1 MVASEPVV
9 ACRATSWYP
18 GCSRTGRATT
28 GYHMPTTRIDTE
40 TVEAMEPDST
50 IWDTEARGFCCRRRS
65 EDRVYAVKTRVKG
78 RQVMLTIGR
87 HGKGAW
93 SAAKARAEAIRLLGL
108 IRDGQDPRAAMLAE
122 KATPLFSDF
131 ATRYLEQ
138 YAAAHKK
145 PRTIAEDRRLLKLH
159 IIPALGKTRLRDLDK
174 AAVQRLH
181 AGMKAAPV
189 AGNRALALLS
199 AILGWA
205 EAVGERPDHSNP
217 CKYVKRYPEKSR
229 ERLLTAPEMARLG
242 DALERAALA
251 WDQDVMEAWRDRCAK
266 DADGLDEGRRAA
278 WVLSRMPKRWTA
290 EDWRAIAAFRLL
302 IFTGARLSEIL
313 TLRWPWVNASQ
324 GVARLPDSKTGAKP
338 IYLPPGALAVLSEL
352 PRFEYN
358 DHVLPGDRP
367 GCAFVG
373 IQKPWQRVR
382 ALAGLPD
389 VHIHD
394 LRHAFASAAVA
405 SGDSLFIVG
414 KLLGHRQASTTERY
428 AHLAPDPALAVA
440 TRTAERLADM
450 MRGGQRAD
458 LSNVTGEPTA
468 IGG

>member
-1 MVASEPVV
+1 
-9 ACRATSWYP
+9 
-18 GCSRTGRATT
+18 
-28 GYHMPTTRIDTE
+28 MPSARIDTE
-40 TVEAMEPDST
+40 TVEAMEPEST
-50 IWDTEARGFCCRRRS
+50 LWDTEARGFCCRRRAD
-65 EDRVYAVKTRVKG
+65 DRVYAVKTRIKG
-78 RQVMLTIGR
+78 KQAILTIGR

-93 SAAKARAEAIRLLGL
+93 TAAKARAEAIRLLGV
-108 IRDGQDPRAAMLAE
+108 IRDGQDPRAAKAAE
-122 KATPLFSDF
+122 KASPSFSEF
-131 ATRYLEQ
+131 ATRYLDQ

-159 IIPALGKTRLRDLDK
+159 ILPALGKTRLRDVDK
-174 AAVQRLH
+174 AAVQRFH
-181 AGMKAAPV
+181 ASMKAAPV

-217 CKYVKRYPEKSR
+217 ARHVKRYPEKSR

-242 DALERAALA
+242 DALERAALP
-251 WDQDVMEAWRDRCAK
+251 WDEATAAAWRDRCTA
-266 DADGLDEGRRAA
+266 DAAEIEEGRRAA
-278 WVLSRMPKRWTA
+278 WIEARMPKRWTA

-313 TLRWPWVNASQ
+313 TLRWPWVDPSQ
-324 GVARLPDSKTGAKP
+324 GIARLPDSKTGAKP
-338 IYLPPGALAVLSEL
+338 LYLPPGALAVLSEL

-382 ALAGLPD
+382 ALAALSD

-414 KLLGHRQASTTERY
+414 KLLGHRQSSTTERY

-458 LSNVTGEPTA
+458 HNNIVPHPAAKAG
-468 IGG
+468 